1 MPDELP
7 LYVTYGELEQISKGV
22 QETHGNY
29 QKINLGIKYFRD
41 ITQGEETASWS
52 CPQVD
57 VIGLTDKD
65 IWEIATFIKKDEEDY
80 EWDDTTMV
88 EFSVK
93 DMLALEQIRVRVLER
108 QYGVRWV
115 GVATIKGKSDESGYP
130 YMYDHKRCRALKKHK
145 KYPAKGP
152 NLPEWQWLIV
162 RSDMKRFRIR
172 TSYNNSKSTFRCDE
186 YPFWGPPPET
196 MGPPSTGPGH
206 DSKHKKDGVGYFKR
220 LYEKHFP
227 DEANH
232 RGSGGDDQQDPQ
244 AMGIMD

>member
-1 MPDELP
+1 MGDSN
-7 LYVTYGELEQISKGV
+7 I
-22 QETHGNY
+22 
-29 QKINLGIKYFRD
+29 QK
-41 ITQGEETASWS
+41 
-52 CPQVD
+52 
-57 VIGLTDKD
+57 
-65 IWEIATFIKKDEEDY
+65 KKEEDY

-93 DMLALEQIRVRVLER
+93 NMLALRLIRERVLELK
-108 QYGVRWV
+108 YGVRWV
-115 GVATIKGKSDESGYP
+115 GVATIKVKSDESGWP
-130 YMYDHKRCRALKKHK
+130 YMYDHQRHRALLKHN
-145 KYPAKGP
+145 KYSAEGP
-152 NLPEWQWLIV
+152 KLPVWQWLIV
-162 RSDMKRFRIR
+162 RSDFRRFRIR
-172 TSYNNSKSTFRCDE
+172 TSYNKSKSTFRCDE

>member
-1 MPDELP
+1 M
-7 LYVTYGELEQISKGV
+7 
-22 QETHGNY
+22 
-29 QKINLGIKYFRD
+29 
-41 ITQGEETASWS
+41 
-52 CPQVD
+52 D

-145 KYPAKGP
+145 IPG
-152 NLPEWQWLIV
+152 Q
-162 RSDMKRFRIR
+162 R
-172 TSYNNSKSTFRCDE
+172 TEFARMAMAHC
-186 YPFWGPPPET
+186 PL
-196 MGPPSTGPGH
+196 GH
-206 DSKHKKDGVGYFKR
+206 A
-220 LYEKHFP
+220 EI
-227 DEANH
+227 
-232 RGSGGDDQQDPQ
+232 QDPDLLQ
-244 AMGIMD
+244 QIEEHL